1 VERFALAGYDV
12 EELIGF
18 GGTGEVWLARETD
31 TGEPVALKRLRARGP
46 AATERLR
53 REAGLLATLAGPH
66 VVGVRRFVVDGDEAV
81 MVMDHAAGGNLASL
95 LDVRGR
101 LPAPE
106 VVTIAAPIAVA
117 LAAAHSRDLVH
128 GDITPG
134 NILFTADGRPL
145 LADLGIA
152 RALGVAAAA
161 ATQLEATVDFLDPAV
176 AAGGEM
182 TPASDVFALGAV
194 AFTALAG
201 HPLWGSGTPQER
213 LSRAAAGLRPPVA
226 EVLPDL
232 APAVAAVLDSMLDA
246 TPDRRPDARRAGHS
260 LLRSSAV
267 APVGLVHTSA
277 PVAPPPTEVV
287 TPVAIT
293 PRPVVDEVDHHD
305 PYGSPWRRRIV
316 VGAAAVLGL
325 AGAMGVG
332 VSLAHTGRGAAA
344 LTSGQ
349 LPSSAAPATTS
360 RPTAPAPVPWFGVV
374 SRLESLRASAFER
387 ADPAALAN
395 VYAPGAPAY
404 QLDLATVRS
413 LQTRGLHAAGLSATV
428 QQVRLQTSTA
438 TTATLRV
445 VDRLSGYTL
454 VTADGAVEG
463 RGGGRP
469 DKAFTMRLSRV
480 AGAWRVA
487 AVTAL

>member
-12 EELIGF
+12 GELIGF
-18 GGTGEVWLARETD
+18 GGTGEVWLAHEVD

-66 VVGVRRFVVDGDEAV
+66 VVGVRRFVVDREEAV
-81 MVMDHAAGGNLASL
+81 MVMDHAAGGNLATL
-95 LDVRGR
+95 LAARGR

-106 VVTIAAPIAVA
+106 VVTIVAPIAVA

-152 RALGVAAAA
+152 RALGVAGAAEG
-161 ATQLEATVDFLDPAV
+161 QLEATVDFIDPAV
-176 AAGGEM
+176 AAGGEL

-201 HPLWGSGTPQER
+201 HPLWGSGAPQER
-213 LSRAAAGLRPPVA
+213 LARAAAGLRPPVRD
-226 EVLPDL
+226 VLPDL
-232 APAVAAVLDSMLDA
+232 PPGVATALDSMLAAD
-246 TPDRRPDARRAGHS
+246 PDQRPDARRAGHA

-267 APVGLVHTSA
+267 APVGLVRTA
-277 PVAPPPTEVV
+277 ALVAPPPTEAV
-287 TPVAIT
+287 TPVAT
-293 PRPVVDEVDHHD
+293 APPRAADDADDVG
-305 PYGSPWRRRIV
+305 YGAPWRRRV
-316 VGAAAVLGL
+316 VIAAAAVLAL

-332 VSLAHTGRGAAA
+332 VSLAHTGRGASA
-344 LTSGQ
+344 LTSRQ
-349 LPSSAAPATTS
+349 PPPVTTSQSSTAQPATP
-360 RPTAPAPVPWFGVV
+360 RPVSWFAVV
-374 SRLESLRASAFER
+374 ARLESLRAAAFER
-387 ADPAALAN
+387 ADPAELAT
-395 VYAPGAPAY
+395 VYVPGAPAY
-404 QLDLATVRS
+404 QIDLATVRS
-413 LQTRGLHAAGLSATV
+413 LQSRGLHAAGFAATV
-428 QQVRLQTSTA
+428 EQVRIRTSTA
-438 TTATLRV
+438 TAAKLRV

-454 VTADGAVEG
+454 VTADGVVEG
-463 RGGGRP
+463 RGGGRS

-487 AVTAL
+487 AVTPL